1 MKAEA
6 SLSIGDVSRRTR
18 LTERALRL
26 YEAEGLV
33 APSRTAAGRRVYS
46 LADLRRLQ
54 QVQILRRAGY
64 ALAEIR
70 DLLRKRDFDAGE
82 VISLH
87 LEALKAERA
96 ALDRSIALLEGARAR
111 LQDGIAQDAAALCEL
126 IRLAER
132 GLEEENWRKALSR
145 YWTREEQ
152 EQMKRALSATFPAEC
167 HDRVSQDWSDLT
179 ARIEAAMAKGT
190 SPDSIAAI
198 DLGREWMALQQPYM
212 EALPALWPRMAQMYA
227 EMEQWAHLATPP
239 FSKAVLD
246 FIKAAVA
253 AGRAKGRIPPSKYAL
268 DAQGNAILTETT
280 R

>member
-1 MKAEA
+1 MKVEP

-33 APSRTAAGRRVYS
+33 APARTESGRRVYS

-70 DLLRKRDFDAGE
+70 DLLKKSDFDADE

-87 LEALKAERA
+87 LGALKDERA
-96 ALDRSIALLEGARAR
+96 ELDRSIALLEGARER
-111 LQDGIAQDAAALCEL
+111 LRDGTAPDAEALCEL

-145 YWTREEQ
+145 YWTDAEQ
-152 EQMKRALSATFPAEC
+152 EHMKTALSAAFPGDCEA
-167 HDRVSQDWSDLT
+167 RTGLDWADLV
-179 ARIEAAMAKGT
+179 ARIEAAIAKGHKPST
-190 SPDSIAAI
+190 EAAI
-198 DLGREWMALQQPYM
+198 ALGREWLVLQEPLAN
-212 EALPALWPRMAQMYA
+212 ALPDYWPRLARMYA
-227 EMEQWAHLATPP
+227 EMDRWSHLAAPP

-246 FIKAAVA
+246 YVKAAVA
-253 AGRAKGRIPPSKYAL
+253 AGRAKGVIPPSKYAL
-268 DAQGNAILTETT
+268 DSQGNPIFPETAE
-280 R
+280 